1 MINSRTFEKPIETI
15 VGLGFV
21 RPIRTIEEAYSFL
34 MDWRGLPECDGAHA
48 VALKTVRAAMAGEI
62 ETETARSF
70 VEAFA
75 KRAGILAPNMD
86 DVIAGASLAAKAG
99 QAAH

>member
-1 MINSRTFEKPIETI
+1 MSSRTFEAPIETI
-15 VGLGFV
+15 VGLGIV

-34 MDWRGLPECDGAHA
+34 MDWRGLRECDAAHA
-48 VALKTVRAAMAGEI
+48 VALKTVRAALAGEI

-75 KRAGILAPNMD
+75 KRAGILAPKID
-86 DVIAGASLAAKAG
+86 AAAAAQASGAFAP
-99 QAAH
+99 QRPV